1 MCVLTWA
8 FVCFGDAVRSRPLL
22 EVATL
27 LQDKDRWDES
37 LIFIER
43 GAIIA
48 DAHHRKEF
56 VHYFEEA
63 KVTLADIQASRK
75 K

>member
-1 MCVLTWA
+1 M
-8 FVCFGDAVRSRPLL
+8 
-22 EVATL
+22 

-37 LIFIER
+37 LLFIER

-48 DAHHRKEF
+48 DAHRRKEF
-56 VHYFEEA
+56 VLYFEEA